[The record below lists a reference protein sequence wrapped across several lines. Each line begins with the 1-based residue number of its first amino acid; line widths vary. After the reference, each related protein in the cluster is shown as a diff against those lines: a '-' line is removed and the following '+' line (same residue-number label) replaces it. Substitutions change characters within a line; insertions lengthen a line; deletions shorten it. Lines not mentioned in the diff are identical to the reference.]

1 MGYGIMAY
9 TVEVKHLL
17 APSTFTSEPEEF
29 FDWMTQ
35 VHAHSLD
42 RPEIRT
48 ALRELFFSQSPTSSE
63 GWAYGYALKV
73 LCERFGGWLPNS
85 HWYPFGSGAFDAAR
99 AALRSLDIDFDPES
113 LIYSGSPVDLPPID
127 DFPCIGHLTLAEL
140 KPLAESFNA
149 ADLSAIEE
157 TSLVDS
163 IAELRGWVNTC
174 VEGDSD
180 LVCFYH

>member
-1 MGYGIMAY
+1 MAY
-9 TVEVKHLL
+9 SVEVEHLL
-17 APSTFTSEPEEF
+17 APSTFTAEPEEF

-42 RPEIRT
+42 EPAIRT
-48 ALRELFFSQSPTSSE
+48 ALRELFFAQEPTGSE

-73 LCERFGGWLPNS
+73 LCERFGGWLPNG
-85 HWYPFGSGAFDAAR
+85 HWYPIRTSGFDAVG
-99 AALRSLDIDFDPES
+99 AALRSIDVAFDPTD

-140 KPLAESFNA
+140 KPLAESLNA

-157 TSLVDS
+157 SSLVDS
-163 IAELRGWVNTC
+163 ITELRGWVNTC
-174 VEGDSD
+174 VERDSD